1 LARAEGEIAF
11 MALLE
16 RFPTLRMDDPVL
28 YWDTSKA
35 NSRVLS
41 SLTVTL

>member
-1 LARAEGEIAF
+1 MPELVGEL

-16 RFPTLRMDDPVL
+16 SFPTLQMDDPVL
-28 YWDTSKA
+28 AWDSSKT

-41 SLTVTL
+41 SLTVTV